1 MSSALAAAS
10 NGGTKMPDLALA
22 EAAAAADRLRE
33 DRLREVAAAG
43 GASPTRS
50 EEDEELN
57 AAAAE
62 AVRNLKSDDDED
74 DEVVRGENGDNEHKG
89 LKDEMDAGENKE
101 KQVSQTFSLKSNNS
115 LMNNCEFCGQNH
127 TRQCNL
133 ELQQKV
139 CCSTMTEALSFA
151 NPCRR
156 NATGD
161 RVSPYLRQMT
171 VGRSVALSVGC
182 RFGKIAKKI
191 RLRRRSRSRRSVR
204 KGGFDF
210 NLEGGEG

>member
-33 DRLREVAAAG
+33 DRLREVAAG

-74 DEVVRGENGDNEHKG
+74 DEVFRGENGDRADIERKG
-89 LKDEMDAGENKE
+89 LKDELDAGENKE
-101 KQVSQTFSLKSNNS
+101 KQVSQT
-115 LMNNCEFCGQNH
+115 
-127 TRQCNL
+127 
-133 ELQQKV
+133 
-139 CCSTMTEALSFA
+139 CSA
-151 NPCRR
+151 
-156 NATGD
+156 
-161 RVSPYLRQMT
+161 
-171 VGRSVALSVGC
+171 
-182 RFGKIAKKI
+182 
-191 RLRRRSRSRRSVR
+191 
-204 KGGFDF
+204 
-210 NLEGGEG
+210 